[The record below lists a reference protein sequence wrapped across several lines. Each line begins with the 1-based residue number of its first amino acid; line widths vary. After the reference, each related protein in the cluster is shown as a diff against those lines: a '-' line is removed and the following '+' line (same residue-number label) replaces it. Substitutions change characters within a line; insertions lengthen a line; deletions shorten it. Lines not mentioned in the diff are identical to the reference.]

1 MVSGGGRL
9 LAGFSLTVERARGL
23 SEPSFTRALIPF
35 VRAPPSQS
43 KCLPGAHVQTQ
54 LPSGL
59 GSMCGF
65 WGGHIQ
71 TVQPTSVPSEDG
83 KRQSRESICRRRPRS
98 TLSPALTFHAPGDPP
113 RAARA
118 ITTLSW
124 EHHTLSFLV
133 TRPPAA
139 RNDTPGRCPWQL
151 GSARTRAGKGA
162 VIRFGVTYFTYRS
175 PFLNGTPWFGKSK
188 VRVSL
193 STLWIYFPLQRDRA
207 PQFGG

>member
-1 MVSGGGRL
+1 MHYLQFSYSSGVWKSKVKVLADSVWCLVGAVFL
-9 LAGFSLTVERARGL
+9 LGSLTVERARGL

-35 VRAPPSQS
+35 LRAPPSQS
-43 KCLPGAHVQTQ
+43 KSLPGAHVQTPS
-54 LPSGL
+54 PSGL
-59 GSMCGF
+59 GSTCEF

-139 RNDTPGRCPWQL
+139 RNDTPGRCPWRCGLSQNKSWE
-151 GSARTRAGKGA
+151 GSSYQ
-162 VIRFGVTYFTYRS
+162 VRS
-175 PFLNGTPWFGKSK
+175 DLLYLPF
-188 VRVSL
+188 SL
-193 STLWIYFPLQRDRA
+193 FKWNCMVWEK
-207 PQFGG
+207 